1 MRAATLNGFLIIS
14 TLVMSSLSA
23 NAAGPETQNGRS
35 CPENDAA
42 VVILS
47 KKPYCTAHHLSG
59 HKCQARWEEYFVET
73 NRNNKFL
80 AECRM
85 QHSSGAG
92 STSGTAATASAT
104 PGSVTPGTLPSTAPT
119 GDATPGTVTPGIG
132 GTALPLPSTTPTQ
145 RATTGVME
153 NQQTLDRPQDQPSTT
168 PPNPVTTNPS
178 DMGTGGAV
186 TTSPGGSG
194 GTDTG
199 RPTHVKDTTD
209 ISNRV
214 TAVIGPGQLSYPAAL
229 ERKLSK
235 TP

>member
-14 TLVMSSLSA
+14 TLVISSLSA

-47 KKPYCTAHHLSG
+47 KKPYCAAHHLSG
-59 HKCQARWEEYFVET
+59 HACQARWEEYFVET
-73 NRNNKFL
+73 NRNNRFL

-92 STSGTAATASAT
+92 STSGTAATGSAT
-104 PGSVTPGTLPSTAPT
+104 PGSVTPGT
-119 GDATPGTVTPGIG
+119 
-132 GTALPLPSTTPTQ
+132 LPSTTPTQ

-153 NQQTLDRPQDQPSTT
+153 NQQTVDRPQDQPSTT
-168 PPNPVTTNPS
+168 PPNPVTANPS
-178 DMGTGGAV
+178 DKPAGTTV
-186 TTSPGGSG
+186 TSSQQGSG
-194 GTDTG
+194 GSATG
-199 RPTHVKDTTD
+199 QP
-209 ISNRV
+209 SRV
-214 TAVIGPGQLSYPAAL
+214 TDAFDTSAASVTEVIGPGQLSYPAAL
-229 ERKLSK
+229 ERKMPK

>member
-1 MRAATLNGFLIIS
+1 MRAVTLNGFLIIS

-47 KKPYCTAHHLSG
+47 KKAYCAAHHLSG
-59 HKCQARWEEYFVET
+59 DACQARWEEYFVET
-73 NRNNKFL
+73 NRNNRFL

-92 STSGTAATASAT
+92 STSGTAATGSAT

-168 PPNPVTTNPS
+168 PPNLVTTNPS

-186 TTSPGGSG
+186 TTSQGGSG
-194 GTDTG
+194 GTG

-209 ISNRV
+209 TSNRV

-229 ERKLSK
+229 ERKSPK

>member
-1 MRAATLNGFLIIS
+1 MRAATLNEYLIIS

-47 KKPYCTAHHLSG
+47 KKPYCAAHHLSG
-59 HKCQARWEEYFVET
+59 HACQARWEEYFVET

-92 STSGTAATASAT
+92 SASGTATTGSAT
-104 PGSVTPGTLPSTAPT
+104 PGSVTPGT
-119 GDATPGTVTPGIG
+119 
-132 GTALPLPSTTPTQ
+132 LPSTTPTQ

-153 NQQTLDRPQDQPSTT
+153 NQQTLDRPQDQRSTIQ
-168 PPNPVTTNPS
+168 PNPVTTNPS
-178 DMGTGGAV
+178 DTRTGGAV
-186 TTSPGGSG
+186 TTSQEGSG
-194 GTDTG
+194 GTATG
-199 RPTHVKDTTD
+199 RPSKVNQNQVQAEHALT
-209 ISNRV
+209 S
-214 TAVIGPGQLSYPAAL
+214 VIGPGQLSRPL
-229 ERKLSK
+229 RMERKLPR